1 MKVKHVLYLVI
12 IIGMLAPAI
21 AFPVLAEEGDIPM
34 WVHRARLAY
43 VGRSSGGPDAMVAY
57 VHIRDASL
65 DMVEGAAVT
74 IQWTLPDG
82 STPDEEMLITDSCG
96 VAKFTRWDGE
106 GEYKFCVTDVTKAGW
121 DYDPDLG
128 LNRDTCAVLT
138 SASAPQ
144 EPR

>member
-1 MKVKHVLYLVI
+1 MKVKHVLYLLI
-12 IIGMLAPAI
+12 IVGMLAPVI
-21 AFPVLAEEGDIPM
+21 AFPVLAEEGDITM

-57 VHIRDASL
+57 VHIRDTTL
-65 DMVEGAAVT
+65 DMVEGAEVT

-82 STPDEEMLITDSCG
+82 STSMETLYTNSCG
-96 VAKFTRWDGE
+96 LAKFTCWE
-106 GEYKFCVTDVTKAGW
+106 GGGPYEFCVTDVKKAGW
-121 DYDPDLG
+121 EYDPY
-128 LNRDTCAVLT
+128 LNRETCAVLT